1 MKNLKNN
8 NIVKCMMNRILV
20 LLLGSILGILA
31 LILVLSLPTGRM
43 TQNVLQSMPTL
54 QSEMG
59 LVGVVDGY
67 VQTFTGNFTDSLMLE
82 NCIYTNE
89 KRSLL
94 EQALF
99 MYRGET
105 STDGSWAPTISLGDY
120 ANGKELPCEI
130 EYSRYWH
137 GYLIFLKPL
146 LYFCNINDM
155 RVLTAYV
162 QLFLNGIILLLLC
175 KRRAYGLGV
184 AYLISTV
191 FLYSPFL
198 YASLSLSICFY
209 LLCGAIIIQLLYN
222 DWFLNHNA
230 YPLFFFLT
238 GMATSY
244 FDFLTYPLVTLGFPL
259 CIYLYLNMN
268 TWKDGICKTLRYS
281 IEWGIGYLGFWMMKW
296 ILTLILTGKEVFHKA
311 LSALATRTDNAD
323 GYSKL
328 EGFGVVVK
336 KNIEVY
342 RNQIYFLIGFF
353 GVLLIIYL
361 LIKKIKTGVES
372 GFIGQMCVFFL
383 AALYPFAWYFVAQ
396 NHSDEHWMFTCKI
409 LSVSVFAIGSAVAKL
424 TKRISS

>member
-1 MKNLKNN
+1 MRNFKFS
-8 NIVKCMMNRILV
+8 NIGKCLMNRIL
-20 LLLGSILGILA
+20 LLLSGSILGILA
-31 LILVLSLPTGRM
+31 LSLVLSLPTGRM

-89 KRSLL
+89 KHSLL

-105 STDGSWAPTISLGDY
+105 ATDGSWAPTISLGDY
-120 ANGKELPCEI
+120 ANGNELPCEI

-137 GYLIFLKPL
+137 GYLVFLKPL

-162 QLFLNGIILLLLC
+162 QLFLNGTILLLLC

-184 AYLISTV
+184 AYLISTT

-209 LLCGAIIIQLLYN
+209 LLCGAIIIQLLGN
-222 DWFLNHNA
+222 DYLITHNA

-259 CIYLYLNMN
+259 CIYLYFNMKH
-268 TWKDGICKTLRYS
+268 WKEEIRSIFRYS
-281 IEWGIGYLGFWMMKW
+281 TEWGIGYLGFWMMKW
-296 ILTLILTGKEVFHKA
+296 ILTLILTGREVFHNA

-328 EGFGVVVK
+328 EGFWVVVK
-336 KNIEVY
+336 KNIELY
-342 RNQIYFLIGFF
+342 RNQIYFLIAFF
-353 GVLLIIYL
+353 SVLFIIYI

-383 AALYPFAWYFVAQ
+383 VALYPFAWYFVAQ